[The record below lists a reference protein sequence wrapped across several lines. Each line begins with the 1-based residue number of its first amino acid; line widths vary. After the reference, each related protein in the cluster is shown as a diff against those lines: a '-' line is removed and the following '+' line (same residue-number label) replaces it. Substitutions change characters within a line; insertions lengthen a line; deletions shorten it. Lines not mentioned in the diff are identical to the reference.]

1 VKLFGNGRVALVGD
15 AATADE
21 LGWGARGRS
30 RPEPEILLEPRRG
43 DPRRDAWIAPA
54 WVDRSSGLDAV
65 RRRRRGRRWS
75 YLPGPPGVL
84 RYLQALAE
92 PARAR
97 RGRCVALAGL
107 GRVGGVAATAL
118 AMTPT
123 NISGIRELLI
133 HDVDL
138 ANQKRWL
145 LELGSIAA
153 WRAGDELPRVAEATT
168 AEMFSRCD
176 VFLFAATE
184 SVPPVGSKGD
194 VRAAQFAPNRAIMRP
209 FLEEA
214 RATGFT
220 GLFLVVSDPVDLL
233 AQAAFVDSNSGAGGA
248 FAGDGLAPERI
259 AGLGLG
265 VMWGRALDRARQ
277 EGWAKGVARW
287 GAAFGPHSAEVV
299 AFDDVRKP
307 NAVRSVALSAAA
319 REGNLLIRRLGHLPY
334 VGPGVSS
341 VGLTVPLLLRGE
353 EILVSVLVDGV
364 YFGAPARMEW
374 GLYPTARRM
383 APRVWRSLR
392 ELHAWLTAQ
401 TRSLGL
407 FWPADS
413 QDKLD
418 RVLRIRRQDRDRDL

>member
-15 AATADE
+15 AATADR
-21 LGWGARGRS
+21 LGWRVRRRS
-30 RPEPEILLEPRRG
+30 RPEPEILLEPCRG
-43 DPRRDAWIAPA
+43 NPRRNAWIAPP
-54 WVDRSSGLDAV
+54 WVDPSSGLEAV
-65 RRRRRGRRWS
+65 RLPRRRRRWS
-75 YLPGPPGVL
+75 YLPDPPGVL
-84 RYLQALAE
+84 RYIQALAE

-107 GRVGGVAATAL
+107 GRVGGVAATVL
-118 AMTPT
+118 AVTPT
-123 NISGIRELLI
+123 SVSGIRELLI

-145 LELGSIAA
+145 LELDSIAA
-153 WRAGDELPRVAEATT
+153 WRAGDELPRVAEATA

-194 VRAAQFAPNRAIMRP
+194 VRAAQFAPNRAIMQP

-214 RATGFT
+214 RAKNFT

-233 AQAAFVDSNSGAGGA
+233 AQAAFVDSNAGPGGA

-265 VMWGRALDRARQ
+265 VMWGRALDRARR
-277 EGWAKGVARW
+277 EGWAKVVARW
-287 GAAFGPHSAEVV
+287 GAAYGPHSAEVV
-299 AFDDVRKP
+299 AFDDVRRP
-307 NAVRSVALSAAA
+307 NATRSEALGEAA
-319 REGNLLIRRLGHLPY
+319 REGNLRIRRLGHLPY

-341 VGLTVPLLLRGE
+341 VGLTLPPLLRGE
-353 EILVSVLVDGV
+353 EVLASILVDGI

-374 GLYPTARRM
+374 GLYPTARPM
-383 APRVWRSLR
+383 APRVWRTLTD
-392 ELHAWLTAQ
+392 LHAFLTAQ
-401 TRSLGL
+401 ARSLGL
-407 FWPADS
+407 LWPRDS
-413 QDKLD
+413 
-418 RVLRIRRQDRDRDL
+418 